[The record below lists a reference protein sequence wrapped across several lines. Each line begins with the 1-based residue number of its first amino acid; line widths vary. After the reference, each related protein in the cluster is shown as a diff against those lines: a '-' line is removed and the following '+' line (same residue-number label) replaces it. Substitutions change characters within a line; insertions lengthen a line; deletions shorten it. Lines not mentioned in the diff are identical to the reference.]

1 MLLEQKK
8 DKQGIIKDKH
18 GMVNLNFGNTLTT
31 AIFFN
36 IVPMIIPI
44 KDMNYIHLWIK
55 ILFSQEIP
63 NAPLAGRL
71 HHFLQNWN
79 ILAQDP
85 NIF

>member
-8 DKQGIIKDKH
+8 DEQGIIKDKH

-36 IVPMIIPI
+36 IVPMIILI

-63 NAPLAGRL
+63 NVPLAGRL